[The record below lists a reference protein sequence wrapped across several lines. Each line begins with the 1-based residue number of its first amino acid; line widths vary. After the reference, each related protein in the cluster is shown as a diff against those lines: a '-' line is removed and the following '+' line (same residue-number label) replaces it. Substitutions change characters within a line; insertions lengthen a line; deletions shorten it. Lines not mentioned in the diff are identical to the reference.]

1 MRTLREYYKF
11 LLKEEEPESSESE
24 FGQYLFAPTR
34 NDVPVPKEPNTSE
47 ENSLATAI
55 ANYLVSNHQKH
66 LSKHANKIL
75 SLVKQGLYPKVLDP
89 GRYSH
94 AWRLMRLP
102 SEELVRLLGYSMGEL
117 GAEGVLGSGMLSPVK
132 SNISGWTVEPHTL
145 VNELPAY
152 GGGNSFVVF
161 KAPIKGNKFFG
172 NPGELARA
180 LDIPEMIEEMETIAV
195 GTVRY
200 DKCSYVIFDSQ
211 IQSNDEKKKTKMRAA
226 LEKVM

>member
-1 MRTLREYYKF
+1 VRTLREYYNF
-11 LLKEEEPESSESE
+11 LLKEEEPESSESD

-34 NDVPVPKEPNTSE
+34 NDVPVPKEPNTPE
-47 ENSLATAI
+47 ENDLANSI
-55 ANYLVSNHQKH
+55 ADYLTSNHQKQ
-66 LSKHANKIL
+66 LSKYASKIL
-75 SLVKQGLYPKVLDP
+75 SLVKQGLYSKVLDP
-89 GRYSH
+89 NRYSH

-102 SEELVRLLGYSMGEL
+102 SEELAKLLGYSLKEL
-117 GAEGVLGSGMLSPVK
+117 GAEGVLGPGMLSPVK
-132 SNISGWTVEPHTL
+132 SIISGWTVEPHTL

-152 GGGNSFVVF
+152 GGGNAFIVF

-200 DKCSYVIFDSQ
+200 LKCSYVIFDSQ
-211 IQSNDEKKKTKMRAA
+211 IQSNDEKKKNKMRVA